1 MHDLKSS
8 GLPSL
13 LWLLLSMISSCLND
27 VFTKYLT
34 TGLPPCQI
42 CWFRFV
48 LGSLVLLPM
57 IAYQGI
63 HAFKTSRLKLH
74 FSRGFLLSI
83 AMTLYAYGLTHVEMS
98 TVTVIGFTNPIFVL
112 ILASILLKEQI
123 AWPIWAASFLVFI
136 EIILIVKPTNVAY
149 TIPALACLVATIIF
163 SLLDIINKKYIKH
176 EPILLMLF
184 FSNLFASFC
193 ILPIV
198 IHCWK
203 TPTLFQLI
211 ILGLLGISSN
221 LILYFLLKAFQL
233 SHISFLAPFRYIE
246 FVFSMLFG
254 YLFFQEWPTYSSF
267 FNAGIII
274 AATCFVAY
282 YQNRQP

>member
-1 MHDLKSS
+1 ML
-8 GLPSL
+8 
-13 LWLLLSMISSCLND
+13 SSCLND

-48 LGSLVLLPM
+48 LGSLVLLPI
-57 IAYQGI
+57 IAYHGI
-63 HAFKTSRLKLH
+63 HTFKTSRLKLH
-74 FSRGFLLSI
+74 FVRGFLLSI

-112 ILASILLKEQI
+112 ILASLLLKEEI
-123 AWPIWAASFLVFI
+123 AWPIWAASFFVFI
-136 EIILIVKPTNVAY
+136 AIVLIVKPTNVGY
-149 TIPALACLVATIIF
+149 TLPALACLLATIIF
-163 SLLDIINKKYIKH
+163 SLLDIINKKYIKQ

-193 ILPIV
+193 LFPIV
-198 IHCWK
+198 VHGWK

-211 ILGLLGISSN
+211 ILGLLGINSN

-267 FNAGIII
+267 LKAGMIM

-282 YQNRQP
+282 YQNRQR